1 MSGAERIFLER
12 GKEEIDVL
20 HLVLL
25 AIYISLI
32 LMVIFV
38 ERKHPT
44 EALLWVVIMICLPYF
59 GTILYLVFG
68 STAAIKLT
76 AAIRKKKLKEQPFR
90 EDILPPFSVDE
101 SRLSESDRQ
110 VIRFNSVYNTS
121 AITCYQ
127 NADFYIDGKSHY
139 TRLFQDIEQA
149 KQCIFI
155 EFYTIHHD
163 VVGERLIE
171 LLTKKA
177 KEGLQVWVMCDFIA
191 NLSTPENMFRPLRE
205 AGGRVVRVKP
215 YFTHYRSHRK
225 IVSIDQKIAYIGGMN
240 IGKQYANMDKIK
252 NPWRDTQIRLEGA
265 CTSVLNQY
273 FLKDWFCSI
282 RRSDWQ
288 PAISYISEM
297 KTEPYEMTSSLCQFI
312 VGGVDTDKEAVKMCY
327 LSMIRSAKK
336 RIRIQSPYFIPDA
349 SILDALK
356 TAAASGVEIQLM
368 IPGIKASFF
377 LDPVTNY
384 YSGQLL
390 EYGTKVYK
398 YRGYIHAKTMIID
411 DELCCIGSVNMD
423 IRSLMVDDE
432 VCGVFYEN
440 PLVQKYDQIYD
451 QDILSCTPYTWEQFQ
466 SRSRNERFLESVF
479 LPFAPLM

>member
-1 MSGAERIFLER
+1 M
-12 GKEEIDVL
+12 L
-20 HLVLL
+20 HLILFI
-25 AIYISLI
+25 IYISLI

-38 ERKHPT
+38 ERKRPT
-44 EALLWVVIMICLPYF
+44 EALLWVVIMIFLPYL
-59 GTILYLVFG
+59 GTILYLIFG

-76 AAIRKKKLKEQPFR
+76 AACRKKKLKKQPYK
-90 EDILPPFSVDE
+90 INLSSPVPIDE
-101 SRLSESDRQ
+101 GLLSESDLQ
-110 VIRFNSVYNTS
+110 VVRFNTVYNAS
-121 AITCYQ
+121 ALTCC
-127 NADFYIDGKSHY
+127 NKADFFTNGKSHY
-139 TRLFQDIEQA
+139 SQLFYDIEHA
-149 KQCIFI
+149 KKCIFI

-163 VVGERLIE
+163 MVGEHLVE

-177 KEGLQVWVMCDFIA
+177 KEGLEIWVMCDFIA
-191 NLSTPENMFRPLRE
+191 NLSTPKRMFKPLVD
-205 AGGRVVRVKP
+205 AGGKVVRVKP

-225 IVSIDQKIAYIGGMN
+225 IVSIDQQISYIGGMN

-265 CTSVLNQY
+265 CTAVLNKY
-273 FLKDWFCSI
+273 FFKDWLCSI
-282 RRSDWQ
+282 KHHDWQ
-288 PAISYISEM
+288 YAIDYMNQMENEQY
-297 KTEPYEMTSSLCQFI
+297 TPTASLCQFI
-312 VGGVDTDKEAVKMCY
+312 AGGVDTDKEAVKMCY

-356 TAAASGVEIQLM
+356 TAAASGIEIELM

-398 YRGYIHAKTMIID
+398 YKGYIHAKTMVVD

-423 IRSLMVDDE
+423 MRSLMVDDE

-440 PLVQKYDQIYD
+440 QLVQRYNNVYNS
-451 QDILSCTPYTWEQFQ
+451 DISNCTPYTWEQFKH
-466 SRSRNERFLESVF
+466 RSQKERFMESVF